1 MFIFVLKN
9 IFEKI
14 LFIYS
19 HLFSAALIVNLQDEN
34 FPAGKFEYVDGFST
48 VNWPKIP
55 ASSNVTHTA
64 VVVPKTVGLFN
75 FTHATVSYLSND
87 KATKSQVGY
96 STELG
101 QAYIQSSREYNR
113 RFASHTVIIFLLF
126 FYFK

>member
-1 MFIFVLKN
+1 M
-9 IFEKI
+9 
-14 LFIYS
+14 
-19 HLFSAALIVNLQDEN
+19 FSAALNVNLQDEN

-101 QAYIQSSREYNR
+101 QAYIQSSKEYNR
-113 RFASHTVIIFLLF
+113 RRTISINNHKHKSLNIMSKTIINKLLTTE
-126 FYFK
+126 